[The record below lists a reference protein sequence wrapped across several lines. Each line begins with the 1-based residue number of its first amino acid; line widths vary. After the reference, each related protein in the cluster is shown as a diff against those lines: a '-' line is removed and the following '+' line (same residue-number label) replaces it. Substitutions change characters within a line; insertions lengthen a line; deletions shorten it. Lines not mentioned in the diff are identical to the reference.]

1 MSVAKRRR
9 RTMTV
14 RELIN
19 ELLSFEPSDW
29 VTIDG
34 KNLRISSEVC
44 DSLVMIDEAQ
54 DDGNA

>member
-1 MSVAKRRR
+1 
-9 RTMTV
+9 MTV

-34 KNLRISSEVC
+34 DKLRISSEVC
-44 DSLVMIDEAQ
+44 DSLIEIGRA
-54 DDGNA
+54 DDGKEIRFMQKV

>member
-1 MSVAKRRR
+1 
-9 RTMTV
+9 MTV

-34 KNLRISSEVC
+34 ENLRVSSEVC
-44 DSLVMIDEAQ
+44 DSLVKIEEAQ
-54 DDGNA
+54 DDGRD

>member
-1 MSVAKRRR
+1 
-9 RTMTV
+9 MTV

-44 DSLVMIDEAQ
+44 DSLVKMEAQ
-54 DDGNA
+54 DDD